1 MAYIANTAFEAR
13 ITNNSRDNLSHI
25 AGLYQSGSPAAAA
38 DCSAGFLCVRD
49 SLVPNE
55 GFDDP
60 TGTRV
65 YNENTWYMVDATDS
79 ANADSVIY
87 ACDTY
92 DVQLL
97 TGKREGLNYFIGT
110 ETLGLGVP
118 AGRYGNFTR
127 INFDNESVYRFGVG
141 NLSSE
146 LSTNTYFTIDDGLL
160 VPAAS
165 APATAGAIYF
175 ELRGTGNFVEG
186 TQQSFGYVDVVAC
199 KVTVAA

>member
-13 ITNNSRDNLSHI
+13 ITNNSRDNLSHV
-25 AGLYQSGSPAAAA
+25 AGLYQASSENA
-38 DCSAGFLCVRD
+38 DCSAGLLCVRNG
-49 SLVPNE
+49 LVPND
-55 GFDDP
+55 GFDNP
-60 TGTRV
+60 SGTRV
-65 YNENTWYMVDATDS
+65 YNENTWYFNA
-79 ANADSVIY
+79 AADSVTADDVIF

-97 TGKREGLNYFIGT
+97 AGKREGLNYFIGT

-118 AGRYGNFTR
+118 AGRFGNFTR

-141 NLSSE
+141 NLSAA
-146 LSTNTYFTIDDGLL
+146 LSTNTYFTIANGLL

-165 APATAGAIYF
+165 APTAAGSIF
-175 ELRGTGNFVEG
+175 FKLRGTGNFVEG
-186 TQQSFGYVDVVAC
+186 NQQSFGYVDVVAC

>member
-13 ITNNSRDNLSHI
+13 ITNNSRENLSHV
-25 AGLYQSGSPAAAA
+25 AGLYQAGSPAANA
-38 DCSAGFLCVRD
+38 DCSAGLLCVRNGQ
-49 SLVPNE
+49 VPNE
-55 GFDDP
+55 GFDNP
-60 TGTRV
+60 SGTRV
-65 YNENTWYMVDATDS
+65 YNENTWYFNA
-79 ANADSVIY
+79 AADSVTADDVIY

-97 TGKREGLNYFIGT
+97 SGKRAGLAYFVGT

-127 INFDNESVYRFGVG
+127 IDFDNQSVYRFGVG
-141 NLSSE
+141 NLSSA
-146 LSTNTYFTIDDGLL
+146 LSTNTYFTIANGLL

-165 APATAGAIYF
+165 APATAGSIYF

>member
-13 ITNNSRDNLSHI
+13 ITNNSRDNLSHV
-25 AGLYQSGSPAAAA
+25 AGLYQASSENA
-38 DCSAGFLCVRD
+38 DCSAGLLCVRNG
-49 SLVPNE
+49 LVPND
-55 GFDDP
+55 GFDNP
-60 TGTRV
+60 SGTRV
-65 YNENTWYMVDATDS
+65 YNENTWYFNAA
-79 ANADSVIY
+79 ANTVTADDVIF

-97 TGKREGLNYFIGT
+97 AGKREGLNYFIGT

-118 AGRYGNFTR
+118 AGRFGNFTR

-141 NLSSE
+141 NLSAA
-146 LSTNTYFTIDDGLL
+146 LSTNTYFTIANGLL

-165 APATAGAIYF
+165 APTAAGSIFF

-186 TQQSFGYVDVVAC
+186 NQQSFGYVDVVAC